1 MGTVNVKTFC
11 LKTENISLCL
21 RRKGRGCG
29 SGQVLFN
36 RKKYPKPAGKYP
48 GLSYLRCQPSG
59 VHPCS
64 LVSFPGVSRSFT
76 SGCRILHLFS
86 CVCCARWHG
95 CSKSLKEWLCHSFSE
110 SGGWNTHLRM
120 RERYRKEV
128 RRSRVLVSGFAA
140 PRKAKLL
147 RYRKTRTCR
156 VFR

>member
-1 MGTVNVKTFC
+1 MKTFY

-64 LVSFPGVSRSFT
+64 LVSFPGVSRSFS
-76 SGCRILHLFS
+76 SGCRVLHLFS

-95 CSKSLKEWLCHSFSE
+95 CSCVLQHCPAFNIRVPRRKSAGGLRVCSITHDPALC
-110 SGGWNTHLRM
+110 GQR
-120 RERYRKEV
+120 
-128 RRSRVLVSGFAA
+128 A
-140 PRKAKLL
+140 L
-147 RYRKTRTCR
+147 RYYGVGRNGWTWTCKRTHNAR
-156 VFR
+156 TYR